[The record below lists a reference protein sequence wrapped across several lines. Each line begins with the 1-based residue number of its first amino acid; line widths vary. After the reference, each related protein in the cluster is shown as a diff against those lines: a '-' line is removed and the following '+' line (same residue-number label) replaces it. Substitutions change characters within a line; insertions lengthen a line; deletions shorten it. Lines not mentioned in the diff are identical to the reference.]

1 MSESNPGPLD
11 EKRKHYQRAIP
22 LTSLKDTSCA
32 TEPLLLSPTSWQGGI
47 DTLINFLMLTLSL
60 FYGEIRDRPGTSIRY
75 TCAGS
80 DLTGP

>member
-1 MSESNPGPLD
+1 MLLSFIRCAPPRETYLGHFSHVRFLGSNFTSSQMSESNPGPLD

-47 DTLINFLMLTLSL
+47 DTLN
-60 FYGEIRDRPGTSIRY
+60 
-75 TCAGS
+75 
-80 DLTGP
+80 